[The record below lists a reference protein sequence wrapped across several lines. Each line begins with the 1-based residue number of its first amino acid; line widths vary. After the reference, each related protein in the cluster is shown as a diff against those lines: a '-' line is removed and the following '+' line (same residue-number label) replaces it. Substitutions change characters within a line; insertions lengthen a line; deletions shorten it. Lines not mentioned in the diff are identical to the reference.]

1 MKIIHILFL
10 FFLIVPFVEIYVLLE
25 VGSVIGAFPTI
36 FLVVFTAVLGAG
48 LLRQQGFATWQ
59 RFQANLQQGVI
70 PAYEMI
76 EGPILLVGGALL
88 LTPGFFTDI
97 LGFACL
103 IPQLRRKIA
112 AYIIENHLSQT
123 GNGAFRQT
131 TSAQDQVIEGEYKKT
146 GNNEHDQ

>member
-1 MKIIHILFL
+1 MKIMQILFL

-25 VGSVIGAFPTI
+25 VGSLIGAFPTI
-36 FLVVFTAVLGAG
+36 LLVVFTAVLGAW
-48 LLRQQGFATWQ
+48 LLRRQGFATWQ
-59 RFQANLQQGVI
+59 RFQTNLQQGVI

-103 IPQLRRKIA
+103 IPSLRRKIA
-112 AYIIENHLSQT
+112 QFVLENYLLKADTAS
-123 GNGAFRQT
+123 AFRQQSNYAE
-131 TSAQDQVIEGEYKKT
+131 SAIEGEYKK
-146 GNNEHDQ
+146 ED